1 MAGIDIISKAS
12 STMMVSRSMLIRP
25 RVVQVFLLA
34 LMAAALA
41 VSYGAISDV
50 TPDQHDECEAWA
62 EAGECAHNAGF
73 MTKDCATACDR
84 AQTAAAALDQEL
96 QSIGSFFDLSARD
109 IDGTTVDFGQFRGSV
124 TILVNVASYCG
135 YTKSHYEGLVELWS
149 HVESENVQIL
159 AFPCNQFGKQEPGS
173 AADIKA
179 FAKSEGVK
187 FRMMEKINVNG
198 PDANIVYKYLKKKA
212 GPGSIQWNFA
222 TYFVVGPDG
231 DVQSHSGVEPMELK
245 DLALNLLKEEL

>member
-1 MAGIDIISKAS
+1 M
-12 STMMVSRSMLIRP
+12 TVSHSMLFSP
-25 RVVQVFLLA
+25 RLVQVFILA
-34 LMAAALA
+34 LIAALA
-41 VSYGAISDV
+41 VSVQGVSDV
-50 TPDQHDECEAWA
+50 TTDQHDECEAWA
-62 EAGECAHNAGF
+62 EAGECENNAGF
-73 MTKDCATACDR
+73 MLKGCATACDR
-84 AQTAAAALDQEL
+84 AQKAATASDQEL
-96 QSIGSFFDLSARD
+96 QSIESFFDLSARD
-109 IDGTTVDFGQFRGSV
+109 IDGNSVDFSQFRGSV

-135 YTKSHYEGLVELWS
+135 YTKSHYEGLVKLWS
-149 HVESENVQIL
+149 QVESESVQIL

-173 AADIKA
+173 AAEIKD

-198 PDANIVYKYLKKKA
+198 PDTNIVYKYLKSKA

-231 DVQSHSGVEPMELK
+231 DVQSHSGVEPMQLK

>member
-1 MAGIDIISKAS
+1 M
-12 STMMVSRSMLIRP
+12 TVSRSMLIRP
-25 RVVQVFLLA
+25 RVVKVFLLA
-34 LMAAALA
+34 VMAALA
-41 VSYGAISDV
+41 VSGVQGAANS
-50 TPDQHDECEAWA
+50 
-62 EAGECAHNAGF
+62 
-73 MTKDCATACDR
+73 
-84 AQTAAAALDQEL
+84 LDQEL

-109 IDGTTVDFGQFRGSV
+109 IDGKPVDFDQFRGSV

-149 HVESENVQIL
+149 HVEGENVQIL

-173 AADIKA
+173 AAEIKD

-198 PDANIVYKYLKKKA
+198 PDTSIVYKYLKNKA
-212 GPGSIQWNFA
+212 GPGKIQWNFA

-231 DVQSHSGVEPMELK
+231 DVQSHSGVEPMQLK